1 VSSRQKP
8 LRFILVG
15 ILNTGIDFVVL
26 FALTKAGM
34 DLIFANMISTSC
46 ALAFSFF
53 VNRSFTFGSSGN
65 KYIQGAKFMLVTLTA
80 LWVLQPVILLFITG
94 VLAPSTGADLSLLG
108 AKVVA
113 TVASM
118 VWNYLFYDR
127 YVFTTRKA
135 SS

>member
-1 VSSRQKP
+1 VSRRLKP

-26 FALTKAGM
+26 FALTKAGVE
-34 DLIFANMISTSC
+34 LILANMISTSC

-53 VNRSFTFGSSGN
+53 VNRSFTFGSNGN
-65 KYIQGAKFMLVTLTA
+65 KYIQGAKFMLVTLTS
-80 LWVLQPVILLFITG
+80 LWVLQPVILLLITG
-94 VLAPSTGADLSLLG
+94 ALTPATGSDISLFG

-118 VWNYLFYDR
+118 IWNYLFYDR
-127 YVFTTRKA
+127 YVFKTRKA

>member
-34 DLIFANMISTSC
+34 ELIFANMISTSC

-53 VNRSFTFGSSGN
+53 VNRSFTFGATGN
-65 KYIQGAKFMLVTLTA
+65 KYIQGAKFMVVTLTA
-80 LWVLQPVILLFITG
+80 LWVLQPIILLLGTALLVPTWG
-94 VLAPSTGADLSLLG
+94 SDLSLLA
-108 AKVVA
+108 AKVIA

-118 VWNYLFYDR
+118 IWNYLFYDR

>member
-1 VSSRQKP
+1 MSSRRKP

-15 ILNTGIDFVVL
+15 VLNTGIDFVVL
-26 FALTKAGM
+26 FTLTKAGM
-34 DLIFANMISTSC
+34 PLIFANMISTSC

-80 LWVLQPVILLFITG
+80 LWVLQPVILLLGTMMLTPTTG
-94 VLAPSTGADLSLLG
+94 EDISLLG

-127 YVFTTRKA
+127 YVFTARKA
-135 SS
+135 TS